1 MESVCDDPEVIAAN
15 ILVRT
20 TFSRLS
26 WQYLLWVLGAR
37 SPAAIAYRNVR
48 TCLALTF
55 HLGTKQLR
63 FAGL

>member
-20 TFSRLS
+20 AFSRLS

-37 SPAAIAYRNVR
+37 SPAALAYGN
-48 TCLALTF
+48 AL
-55 HLGTKQLR
+55 LLR
-63 FAGL
+63 FTLELSS